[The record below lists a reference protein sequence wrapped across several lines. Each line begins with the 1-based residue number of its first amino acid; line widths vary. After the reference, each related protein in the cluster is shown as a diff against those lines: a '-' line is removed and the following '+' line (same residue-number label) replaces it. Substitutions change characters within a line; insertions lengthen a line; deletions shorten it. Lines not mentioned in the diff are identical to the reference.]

1 MKAQFILL
9 QAFDCLLTLTGI
21 KSEFYYV
28 HLKIYSIHFLIFS
41 LQKSK
46 SVISKREH

>member
-21 KSEFYYV
+21 KSEFHYV
-28 HLKIYSIHFLIFS
+28 HSKNLFNPFSNIFPPEK
-41 LQKSK
+41 QKCD
-46 SVISKREH
+46 